1 MHYIYSQSVEVGAML
16 RAWDRLLCSL
26 EKGQSVSTAQLLE
39 TARQACL
46 QKAIP
51 MPELDNDPLGELDE
65 VALCTA
71 ELIGAQL
78 TGTRLNTSFESI
90 NNIASCNIALDREG
104 LEHLLESLR
113 LLRRDIEGP
122 RKHFLSSQW
131 RDLGILNQAY
141 MHVDIMVRFIDS
153 AWMGEI
159 DKSVLERYFH
169 AHSSD
174 HSGAPHINV
183 YASPEISSG
192 DVSDNYGPDSFAGG
206 ADLRSATHT
215 PAVNTTPEN
224 SDIRLE
230 KSVASDDDNDL
241 SSTAERYLRDCRA
254 DDEDESFYREYENSF
269 ADSEIREQDELQ
281 VRQDLER
288 KERDAEAPACRA
300 DGHPDPEVHENFS
313 ATAAAA
319 TTAAAAP
326 ADAARASAAQVSGQ
340 SYAHSQGHAAAT
352 SDECAVSSDSADSDA
367 ALCEVSADTSAQQ
380 LRSSASGDDK
390 SPALEAINAAEE
402 LNISQHEQSVVGL
415 EVSQKA
421 AMEASRAALRA
432 ADERSYDAPATSYR
446 SDLSVAQAGED
457 DVEAGD
463 ADAEAVAAA
472 MTAQATERAAAEDA
486 GNVSNGGNA
495 WSGLSSFGGA
505 GGSGGSDGTDLTGG
519 GFDDDESDDE
529 VQPVFYKGKRK
540 DPVSRFIYRYASTT
554 LSRWAFNCVFT
565 VLSMLFAI
573 MAFKGALSA
582 ISYDKLTDIGQLAEA
597 TIVSV
602 EDQYI
607 HQKESRNIDRVEHH
621 FQEIIEF
628 NLPDGKP
635 FRTVLLFDGRR
646 SISDVRPV
654 GTTIDVLYTPDDP
667 SVVMHANNVTPMWLS
682 LLMLLGGLTGM
693 SYCTWLTMRL
703 MRNALEYDRLQAF
716 ISSIS
721 MILILAVGAAGTYR
735 IFGVDLYWF
744 CPAAAPSDIKY
755 DVHAD
760 AMVNVSDGRPFTG
773 RLRTLKDGLF
783 ILSTYEDGLRQGTE
797 YIYLGANMVGF
808 YNYSNDNLEGPFQ
821 SVDKFGNI
829 EVSGSYRNNHL
840 DGEWTKY
847 DSVTGRV
854 VTTGR
859 WLWGARE
866 GLWTFYRSDGTLY
879 CTENYSSDL
888 LNGAYTEYN
897 PKGGV
902 MLESNYIKDVA
913 TGISTRY
920 WPNGNKLYQV
930 SLENGLAHGPF
941 QAFYADG
948 TMLLNGS
955 MHYGS
960 WRTPPQ
966 VFSHK
971 GIELSASE
979 KRSYRKSRDKE
990 LCTIK
995 RAIAMDFNLTFEEVS
1010 SANSIY
1016 HFRVGSNVFK
1026 WDDAQMSETR
1036 RSIENMHS
1044 GQEYNFFVQPG
1055 RAMAPSSQASKDSP
1069 ADYARDSAS
1078 EQHRR
1083 GAFDPEAVS
1092 RTPKSAPDAPGQA
1105 PAHAVT
1111 PAPGLAVTQ
1120 APAQAVPPAPAQA
1133 DALDQAEAPAAPGA
1147 ASAMT
1152 GNQTS
1157 ADMTGSEDCVECA
1170 QRNGSSGPA
1179 PSGAHD
1185 AALSSQG
1192 IVMPDTIKELAI
1204 QERQCLE
1211 NAYINREDQDWAE
1224 GYSSVGSDARL
1235 DHSQYE
1241 KQRTLTPHM
1250 PVHDHET
1257 VRDHD
1262 YDEVNH
1268 ESVPFDRVIEGLTLL
1283 ALHRWCGEDVAGI
1296 PLVSLPDDEG
1306 MDFGSGMHSGT
1317 AFAWLRYPDG
1327 YTITVSVEKA
1337 DLDLRPLE
1345 IKGFHA
1351 SELNFDIYSLVLK
1364 ARKTFM
1370 KNHPEAG
1377 QFSLKVQYHH
1387 SH

>member
-16 RAWDRLLCSL
+16 RAWDGLLCSL
-26 EKGQSVSTAQLLE
+26 EKGQSVSTTQLLE

-51 MPELDNDPLGELDE
+51 MPELDNDPRGELDE

-90 NNIASCNIALDREG
+90 NNIASCSIALDREG
-104 LEHLLESLR
+104 LEYLLESLR

-122 RKHFLSSQW
+122 RMHFLSSQW
-131 RDLGILNQAY
+131 RDLGIINQAY
-141 MHVDIMVRFIDS
+141 IHVDIMVRFIDS
-153 AWMGEI
+153 AWLGEI
-159 DKSVLERYFH
+159 DKPVLGRYFH

-183 YASPEISSG
+183 YASPESCAG
-192 DVSDNYGPDSFAGG
+192 EVSYNYGPDSFAGG

-215 PAVNTTPEN
+215 TAVNTNPEN
-224 SDIRLE
+224 SCIRSE
-230 KSVASDDDNDL
+230 MPVASDDNNDI
-241 SSTAERYLRDCRA
+241 SSAVERYLKDCRA
-254 DDEDESFYREYENSF
+254 EHEDASSYREYENSF
-269 ADSEIREQDELQ
+269 ADSEIREQAELQ
-281 VRQDLER
+281 ARRDFER
-288 KERDAEAPACRA
+288 KECDAEAADRRA
-300 DGHPDPEVHENFS
+300 DGLPATEIQENDS
-313 ATAAAA
+313 ATAATAAAA
-319 TTAAAAP
+319 SAASAP
-326 ADAARASAAQVSGQ
+326 ADAAQASAEQLYDQ
-340 SYAHSQGHAAAT
+340 SNALSQGHAAAT
-352 SDECAVSSDSADSDA
+352 SDEVAESSDSAGSGA
-367 ALCEVSADTSAQQ
+367 AIYEVSADRSALQ
-380 LRSSASGDDK
+380 LRSCSLRYQPGYDK
-390 SPALEAINAAEE
+390 SSALEAINAAEA
-402 LNISQHEQSVVGL
+402 LNIRLHEQSILGL
-415 EVSQKA
+415 EVSKKA
-421 AMEASRAALRA
+421 AMEAAREVRKAAV
-432 ADERSYDAPATSYR
+432 ERFYEAPATSDR
-446 SDLSVAQAGED
+446 KGHSVSQAGED

-463 ADAEAVAAA
+463 AEAVAAA
-472 MTAQATERAAAEDA
+472 MKAQATERAEAGDA
-486 GNVSNGGNA
+486 GNVSTGGNA
-495 WSGLSSFGGA
+495 FGGLSSSGDA
-505 GGSGGSDGTDLTGG
+505 GGRGGSDDTVFTGD
-519 GFDDDESDDE
+519 GFDDDESYDE
-529 VQPVFYKGKRK
+529 VQPVRYEGKRK
-540 DPVSRFIYRYASTT
+540 DPVSRFIYCYASTT
-554 LSRWAFNCVFT
+554 LSRWTFNCVFT
-565 VLSMLFAI
+565 VLSVLFAI

-597 TIVSV
+597 TIVNV
-602 EDQYI
+602 EDQYV
-607 HQKESRNIDRVEHH
+607 HQKESRNLDRVEHH

-635 FRTVLLFDGRR
+635 FRTMLLFDGRR

-654 GTTIDVLYTPDDP
+654 GTRIDVLYTPDDP
-667 SVVMHANNVTPMWLS
+667 SVVMHANNVTPMWLG

-721 MILILAVGAAGTYR
+721 MILILAAGAASTYR
-735 IFGVDLYWF
+735 IFGEDLYWF

-783 ILSTYEDGLRQGTE
+783 ILSNYQDGHRQGTE
-797 YIYLGANMVGF
+797 YIYLGSNMVGF

-829 EVSGSYRNNHL
+829 EVSGSYRNNHY

-859 WLWGARE
+859 WLWGDRE

-930 SLENGLAHGPF
+930 SLENGLAHGSF
-941 QAFYADG
+941 QVFYADG
-948 TMLLNGS
+948 TMLLNGT

-966 VFSHK
+966 VFSHR

-1016 HFRVGSNVFK
+1016 RFRVGSNVFN
-1026 WDDAQMSETR
+1026 WDDARMSETR

-1055 RAMAPSSQASKDSP
+1055 RSMAPSSQATKDSL
-1069 ADYARDSAS
+1069 ADYARDAAI
-1078 EQHRR
+1078 EQHRH
-1083 GAFDPEAVS
+1083 GAFDPVAVS
-1092 RTPKSAPDAPGQA
+1092 STPESAPDAPAPSRSVALA
-1105 PAHAVT
+1105 PARSVA
-1111 PAPGLAVTQ
+1111 LA
-1120 APAQAVPPAPAQA
+1120 
-1133 DALDQAEAPAAPGA
+1133 APAA
-1147 ASAMT
+1147 ASAQS
-1152 GNQTS
+1152 GSQTS
-1157 ADMTGSEDCVECA
+1157 ADTTGREGCVECA
-1170 QRNGSSGPA
+1170 QRKGASEPA
-1179 PSGAHD
+1179 PQGVHD

-1192 IVMPDTIKELAI
+1192 IVMPDTIDELSI
-1204 QERQCLE
+1204 EERQCLE
-1211 NAYINREDQDWAE
+1211 SAYINREDQDWAE

-1235 DHSQYE
+1235 DHRQFE
-1241 KQRTLTPHM
+1241 KQRNLTPHM
-1250 PVHDHET
+1250 PIHDHET
-1257 VRDHD
+1257 VRNHD
-1262 YDEVNH
+1262 DDVVNH
-1268 ESVPFDRVIEGLTLL
+1268 ESVPFDRIIEGLTLV

-1296 PLVSLPDDEG
+1296 PLVSLPDDKG
-1306 MDFGSGMHSGT
+1306 MDFGGGMHSGT

-1345 IKGFHA
+1345 IKGFHT

-1364 ARKTFM
+1364 ARNTFM